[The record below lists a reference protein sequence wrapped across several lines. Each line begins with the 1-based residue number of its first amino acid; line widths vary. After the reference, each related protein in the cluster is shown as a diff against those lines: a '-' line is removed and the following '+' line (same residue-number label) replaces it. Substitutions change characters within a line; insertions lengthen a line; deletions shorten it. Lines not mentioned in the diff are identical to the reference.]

1 MELEFVT
8 TPQNLEDYKCP
19 TCRKVLLE
27 PHATECCGTHV
38 CRRCLFT
45 DEEKNIIKCPECQR
59 SDTNHIRYKPYE
71 KIIGEFHV
79 YCSNKSRGCGK
90 DMLVGELQ
98 DHLQVCQYVEV
109 TCSYGCGE
117 SLLRKDL
124 KDHEENQC
132 PKRPTNCE
140 YCNDSGE
147 FKFITSAEHLE
158 SCPDYPVECPKQC
171 KDGEEVR
178 RVKRKDLAKHSKV
191 CPLEPVECP
200 DCHNNEILRQD
211 QVKHGKICLK
221 RKTTCVH
228 GCGTEGAY
236 DYITELH
243 TKECPEISV
252 KCPRKCESTPIKRK
266 MLSEHA
272 KRCPLEPVDCPFKHA
287 GCRKNLVRQDL
298 ADHMESSQQSHIL
311 KLNGAYHHHVEL
323 SSQVRTL
330 IANEVCKMESK
341 VPKPKQTGGVSM
353 GASNA
358 PMLGMD
364 PEIIRKSFNYIKTAL
379 NPCLKFKGSQD
390 VLHFRAT
397 ELPTVYFYV
406 TIGPG
411 YDLRFGLTSINIDG
425 KGSSMRID
433 CEDNSEKV
441 QQVNNIDSCW
451 VLRVKVTPLTG
462 GKPAIREIQLNQ
474 CLPSNNQDCVDKL
487 ASANRGQKKV
497 AKDIEF
503 HANKREELDTEISLK
518 STICPMCKFENTIDS
533 VTCSMCKKHL

>member
-1 MELEFVT
+1 MELDFVT

-19 TCRKVLLE
+19 TCQKVLLE

-45 DEEKNIIKCPECQR
+45 DEDKNIIKCPECQR
-59 SDTNHIRYKPYE
+59 SDINHIRYKPYE

-90 DMLVGELQ
+90 DMLVRELQ
-98 DHLQVCQYVEV
+98 NHLQICQYVEV

-140 YCNDSGE
+140 YCNDRAE

-171 KDGEEVR
+171 KDGEEVC
-178 RVKRKDLAKHSKV
+178 RVKRKDLARHSKV

-200 DCHNNEILRQD
+200 DCHDKEILRQD

-228 GCGTEGAY
+228 ECGTEGAY

-243 TKECPEISV
+243 TEECPEISV
-252 KCPRKCESTPIKRK
+252 ECPQKCESKPIKRK

-272 KRCPLEPVDCPFKHA
+272 KSCPLEPVDCPFKHA
-287 GCRKNLVRQDL
+287 GCRENLVRKDL

-311 KLNGAYHHHVEL
+311 KLNGAYHHYVEL
-323 SSQVRTL
+323 SSQVREL
-330 IANEVCKMESK
+330 IAYEVCKMKSK
-341 VPKPKQTGGVSM
+341 I
-353 GASNA
+353 SNA
-358 PMLGMD
+358 PRPGLQ
-364 PEIIRKSFNYIKTAL
+364 IISESVDYIKTAL
-379 NPCLKFKGSQD
+379 NPSLKIRSQD

-397 ELPTVYFYV
+397 ELPMVYFYV
-406 TIGPG
+406 TLGPG
-411 YDLRFGLTSINIDG
+411 YDLRFSLTSINIDG
-425 KGSSMRID
+425 NGSSMRIS
-433 CEDNSEKV
+433 CEYNSEKV
-441 QQVNNIDSCW
+441 PQVSIDSCW

-462 GKPAIREIQLNQ
+462 GKPAIRDIQLNK
-474 CLPSNNQDCVDKL
+474 CLPSINNQDCVDQL
-487 ASANRGQKKV
+487 ASANHGLKKI
-497 AKDIEF
+497 ADDIVF
-503 HANKREELDTEISLK
+503 KKEELDTEISLK
-518 STICPMCKFENTIDS
+518 WICPSCKYENTYDS
-533 VTCSMCKKHL
+533 VSCAYC